1 MDFFQSIPMGHFAM
15 YFQATSG
22 FPGPQSCS
30 FAKARMQ
37 KVLAEFLVL
46 DQDRGSVRFSPEN
59 IFWARAEAR
68 LQGRSQIRPGQ
79 DVFPNWEHLCLH
91 GHGEKPRIFPNVG
104 ALGDPNLET
113 I

>member
-1 MDFFQSIPMGHFAM
+1 MDFFQSRTGHFAM

-22 FPGPQSCS
+22 SPGPQNSCS

-46 DQDRGSVRFSPEN
+46 DQDRGSVSFSPEN
-59 IFWARAEAR
+59 MGARAEAR
-68 LQGRSQIRPGQ
+68 LQIGNICVSMANM
-79 DVFPNWEHLCLH
+79 VKNHEF
-91 GHGEKPRIFPNVG
+91 FPNVG
-104 ALGDPNLET
+104 TLGEPNLET